1 VTTRIYPASA
11 PMLPI
16 NEAVAVP
23 TAREDG
29 RERPYA
35 PTATL
40 SHVSMSY
47 DGRME
52 VLDDIDF
59 ALDQGEFLSIVGP
72 SGCGKSTILRLIAD
86 ILRPSEGAI
95 RIGSEPPSVARRQH
109 EIGFVFQE
117 PTLLAWRTVIDNVR
131 LPLEIVGGPVGSG
144 PSPES
149 LVELVGLAGFAEA
162 RPAQLSGGMQ
172 QRVAI
177 ARALALRPRVLLL
190 DEPFGALDEITRQRM
205 NLELL
210 RIWQETRTTAIL
222 VTHTISEAVF
232 MADKVHVLAASPGRL
247 VKTIDIDL
255 PRPRRL
261 ALMRMPPFN
270 LLENEIREVLFGEEM
285 DQRPQ
290 VETGPMKVAA
300 RG

>member
-1 VTTRIYPASA
+1 MTDIALDRVTHRFRIGRKT
-11 PMLPI
+11 I
-16 NEAVAVP
+16 
-23 TAREDG
+23 TALAEV
-29 RERPYA
+29 
-35 PTATL
+35 TL
-40 SHVSMSY
+40 SFPAGGFH
-47 DGRME
+47 
-52 VLDDIDF
+52 
-59 ALDQGEFLSIVGP
+59 ALIGP

-86 ILRPSEGAI
+86 ILEPSEGSI

-109 EIGFVFQE
+109 QIGFVFQE

-131 LPLEIVGGPVGSG
+131 LPLEIVGGPVGGGG
-144 PSPES
+144 PTPEA

-205 NLELL
+205 NVELL

-247 VKTIDIDL
+247 IKTIDIDL

-261 ALMRMPPFN
+261 SAMRTPLFN
-270 LLENEIREVLFGEEM
+270 RLENEIREALFGEEM
-285 DQRPQ
+285 DLRAD
-290 VETGPMKVAA
+290 VEPGPVKVAA

>member
-1 VTTRIYPASA
+1 MTDI
-11 PMLPI
+11 
-16 NEAVAVP
+16 
-23 TAREDG
+23 
-29 RERPYA
+29 
-35 PTATL
+35 
-40 SHVSMSY
+40 
-47 DGRME
+47 
-52 VLDDIDF
+52 VLDRVTHRFRIGRNTIT
-59 ALDQGEFLSIVGP
+59 ALADVSLAFPSGGFHALIGP

-86 ILRPSEGAI
+86 ILQPSEGTI
-95 RIGSEPPSVARRQH
+95 RIGAEPPAVARRQH

-131 LPLEIVGGPVGSG
+131 LPLEIVGGPVGGG
-144 PSPES
+144 PSPEA
-149 LVELVGLAGFAEA
+149 LVELVGLAGFAGA

-247 VKTIDIDL
+247 ARTIDIDL

-261 ALMRMPPFN
+261 AAMRAPGFSR
-270 LLENEIREVLFGEEM
+270 LENEIREALFGEEM
-285 DQRPQ
+285 EPRLSA
-290 VETGPMKVAA
+290 EAGPARVAA
-300 RG
+300 HA